1 MKTMTGLF
9 ESSKIL
15 NELGEIKFGNRLAI
29 GKIEEEN
36 VSMKAE
42 NGKLKKNNELAD
54 ETGSEDQYEYDVRV

>member
-1 MKTMTGLF
+1 MNL
-9 ESSKIL
+9 
-15 NELGEIKFGNRLAI
+15 EIKFGNRRAI